1 MEEETNSIES
11 LFERVVSYSNASVEL
26 LKLQTL
32 DKSSDVVSTLVPRL
46 GIIIISFMF
55 ILILSIG
62 AALWI
67 GEILGKTYHGFFI
80 VAGFYL
86 IVAVVL
92 FLMRKGIKK
101 RIANS
106 VITEVLN

>member
-1 MEEETNSIES
+1 MEEKANSIET
-11 LFERVVSYSNASVEL
+11 LFERVVAYGNTSITL

-46 GIIIISFMF
+46 CILIVTAMF

-62 AALWI
+62 TALWLSDL
-67 GEILGKTYHGFFI
+67 LGKSYEGFFI

-86 IVAVVL
+86 IVALVL
-92 FLMRKGIKK
+92 FSVRKWIKK
-101 RIANS
+101 RIGNL
-106 VITEVLN
+106 VVTEALN